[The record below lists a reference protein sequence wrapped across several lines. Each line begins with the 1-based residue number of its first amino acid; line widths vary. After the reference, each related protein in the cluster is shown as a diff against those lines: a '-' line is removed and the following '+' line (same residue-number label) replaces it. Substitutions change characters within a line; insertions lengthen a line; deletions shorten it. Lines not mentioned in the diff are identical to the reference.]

1 MKGSTP
7 VNQSMSTQ
15 SVGAAASNLRG
26 KRPPSLLLVA
36 TTHLTVRSF
45 LLPFARHF
53 RALGWRVDA
62 AAEGISA
69 CPDCGPAF
77 DRVWDVNWSR
87 NPLSLGNLTDA
98 RARIGALAT
107 SVGYDLVHVHT
118 PVAAFVTRLAL
129 RRHRRAKRLKVIYT
143 AHGFH
148 FYKGGPP
155 VRNWAFMGLER
166 LAGQWT
172 DELVTINREDEA
184 AADRLGIVPPEHIHY
199 MPGIGVDLAH
209 YSPAAVA
216 AADVAR
222 VRKEL
227 GLAADNPLFLMIAG
241 FDPGKRHRDQVAAF
255 AQLPN
260 QRSHLAFAGMGP
272 LQPAIESM
280 VEKLGLSQR
289 VHFLGFRRDV
299 PVLIR
304 ASVATTL
311 PSEREGLPRS
321 VMESMC
327 LDVPV
332 IGTKIR
338 GLGDLLSDGC
348 GLLHEVGDV
357 EALSGHMQT
366 IVDRP
371 AEAQA
376 LAERAKRRI
385 AHYDLTR
392 VIELH
397 ERLYGRVLEG
407 AGNVVSVG

>member
-155 VRNWAFMGLER
+155 VR
-166 LAGQWT
+166 
-172 DELVTINREDEA
+172 
-184 AADRLGIVPPEHIHY
+184 
-199 MPGIGVDLAH
+199 
-209 YSPAAVA
+209 
-216 AADVAR
+216 
-222 VRKEL
+222 
-227 GLAADNPLFLMIAG
+227 
-241 FDPGKRHRDQVAAF
+241 
-255 AQLPN
+255 
-260 QRSHLAFAGMGP
+260 
-272 LQPAIESM
+272 
-280 VEKLGLSQR
+280 
-289 VHFLGFRRDV
+289 
-299 PVLIR
+299 
-304 ASVATTL
+304 
-311 PSEREGLPRS
+311 
-321 VMESMC
+321 
-327 LDVPV
+327 
-332 IGTKIR
+332 
-338 GLGDLLSDGC
+338 
-348 GLLHEVGDV
+348 
-357 EALSGHMQT
+357 
-366 IVDRP
+366 
-371 AEAQA
+371 
-376 LAERAKRRI
+376 
-385 AHYDLTR
+385 
-392 VIELH
+392 
-397 ERLYGRVLEG
+397 
-407 AGNVVSVG
+407 